1 MAYGNTN
8 LLQVDLFNFMFH
20 TMKKFLLVVIA
31 AVFIIGMLISCNKSV
46 CPAYVMENEIEQ
58 VENNS

>member
-1 MAYGNTN
+1 MADGNTN
-8 LLQVDLFNFMFH
+8 LYQFDLFNFMFH
-20 TMKKFLLVVIA
+20 TMKKLLWVVIA
-31 AVFIIGMLISCNKSV
+31 AVFIIGMLMSCNKNV